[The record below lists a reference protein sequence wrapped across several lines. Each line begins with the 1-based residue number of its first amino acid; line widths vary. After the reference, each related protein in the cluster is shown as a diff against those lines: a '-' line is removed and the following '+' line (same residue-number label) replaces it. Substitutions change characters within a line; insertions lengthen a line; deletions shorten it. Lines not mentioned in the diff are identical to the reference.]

1 MLPLSGGEQKFR
13 RMNDMNMK
21 KMLALLLTLVMVLS
35 LAACGGNSGGDKQ
48 PPADGGDQKPSDTA
62 KPADN
67 G

>member
-35 LAACGGNSGGDKQ
+35 LAACGPKNNDDKTGDEDRK
-48 PPADGGDQKPSDTA
+48 SVV
-62 KPADN
+62 
-67 G
+67 